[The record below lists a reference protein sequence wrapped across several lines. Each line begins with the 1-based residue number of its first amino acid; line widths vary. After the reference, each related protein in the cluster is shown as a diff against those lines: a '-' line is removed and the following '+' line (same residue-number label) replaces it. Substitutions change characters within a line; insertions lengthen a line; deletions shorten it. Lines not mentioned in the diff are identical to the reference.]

1 MLLAKG
7 IILNLR
13 FILLAKVIHLNLDFP
28 PENYIF
34 FVFSLE
40 FFVVYQLIKKDQK
53 THIRQAIMLL
63 FIVTLH
69 WVACSSSSYV
79 AICCYTTLTH
89 GRVSD
94 FSCGI
99 FFRKVNIIEH
109 NLKFISNC
117 QVVFK
122 RSIMKV
128 RFLIER
134 SFEIVFRISLLF
146 MLWAAKQAAHNMN
159 RRVLNSQ
166 VFKISFFKNLKIF
179 FFGALILLALKNVL
193 RNHLTLV
200 VVCIKFSVQHN
211 ITSESFVEL

>member
-53 THIRQAIMLL
+53 THLCQAIMLL

-69 WVACSSSSYV
+69 WVACSSSSYI
-79 AICCYTTLTH
+79 AIYCYTTLIH

-99 FFRKVNIIEH
+99 FFHKVNIIEP
-109 NLKFISNC
+109 NLKLISNC

-128 RFLIER
+128 RFLIEL
-134 SFEIVFRISLLF
+134 SFEIVFRMSVI
-146 MLWAAKQAAHNMN
+146 H
-159 RRVLNSQ
+159 
-166 VFKISFFKNLKIF
+166 
-179 FFGALILLALKNVL
+179 
-193 RNHLTLV
+193 V
-200 VVCIKFSVQHN
+200 VSC
-211 ITSESFVEL
+211 